1 MKNINA
7 QLLLYAL
14 LKLIANI
21 IVFMAY
27 QCTIM
32 SEITLKN
39 IALHSSK

>member
-14 LKLIANI
+14 QKLIANI
-21 IVFMAY
+21 IVFIAY
-27 QCTIM
+27 QCAIM
-32 SEITLKN
+32 SEITLY